1 MGLRVGTKE
10 KVHEIDRDRDRDIR
24 DKNREV
30 WRWIEFKAE
39 AVKG

>member
-1 MGLRVGTKE
+1 MRVGTKK
-10 KVHEIDRDRDRDIR
+10 KVHEIDRDRDRDRDIR